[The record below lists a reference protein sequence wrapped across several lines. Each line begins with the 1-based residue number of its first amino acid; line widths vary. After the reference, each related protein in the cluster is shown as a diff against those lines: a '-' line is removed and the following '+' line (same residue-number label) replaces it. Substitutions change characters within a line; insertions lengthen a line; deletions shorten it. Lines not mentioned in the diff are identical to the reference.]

1 MLLTAPLLRY
11 VPPWL
16 LWHYN
21 SELKATHPQSPLS
34 SCQIQ
39 LCCQKPH
46 FYSTYALG
54 TVSWLW
60 CHLPFHPK
68 LPKYET
74 PDNSLAYKIQNH
86 LCSSSWSSPLR
97 SLLGTLKSALLTQLF
112 LLVTVTSN
120 TIWASLVAQLVKNL
134 PAMQETLVQFLGRED
149 SLEKGTATHSSILG
163 LPWWLRWQR
172 IHLQWGRPKFD
183 PWLRK
188 IPWRRERLPTPVFLG
203 FPGGSAGKESTCN
216 VGDLGSIPGLGRS
229 PEEGN
234 SYPLQ
239 YSGLENSM
247 DCIVHGVARSRTR
260 LSDFHFRETRDYGR
274 SCQATLWYC
283 YFFVF

>member
-16 LWHYN
+16 LWHHN

-68 LPKYET
+68 LPKYEP

-183 PWLRK
+183 PW
-188 IPWRRERLPTPVFLG
+188 V
-203 FPGGSAGKESTCN
+203 
-216 VGDLGSIPGLGRS
+216 GRS
-229 PEEGN
+229 PGGGHG
-234 SYPLQ
+234 YPLQ
-239 YSGLENSM
+239 YSCLENPHGQRSLQSM
-247 DCIVHGVARSRTR
+247 GSDTAER
-260 LSDFHFRETRDYGR
+260 LSTHHSNTTYPTVHSQEPQMLSLPPPSQFTSRPSPSPIILVRWKEHRFWLK
-274 SCQATLWYC
+274 S
-283 YFFVF
+283 